1 MGLSKGLDS
10 MFLHLK
16 YSLRTH
22 ETSKP
27 RYHTVAF
34 LEYVPVIVGFRKIRV
49 YEQISSFWMC
59 VARSHI

>member
-1 MGLSKGLDS
+1 